1 MPWRPSQLKV
11 KARTFFAEVKLLSRD
26 ARGGEWAGEGDGVC
40 ASGVLWGVQRARQ
53 NQELN
58 YSMSAKRARNHTE
71 VDGRCKLAGRAGAAS
86 RARRARFLLRAI
98 PIIQPFF
105 FPGGETIDR
114 RVVLHLMRGYKHTTF
129 SVSRQKSSENPK

>member
-58 YSMSAKRARNHTE
+58 YSMSAKRARNHRSRWT
-71 VDGRCKLAGRAGAAS
+71 VQTGREGRSGQPCKTCSFSAS
-86 RARRARFLLRAI
+86 CNSHYPALL
-98 PIIQPFF
+98 

-114 RVVLHLMRGYKHTTF
+114 GVVLHLMRGYKHTTF